1 MMSVSWDLK
10 FKTYKMK
17 RRNFVKISALGTAGA
32 IISNS
37 KIQAQPI
44 LDKAKNNNFLNTK
57 PKVVSTWNHGMEANK
72 AAWEVLKTNGNSLD
86 AVEKGVRVTESDPNN
101 RSVGLG
107 GLPDKNGIVT
117 LDACIM
123 DHQFNCGAVSFLQ
136 NIENPISVARKVME
150 DTPHVMLSGKG
161 AYDFAIEKGF
171 NHTKLLTKD
180 SKEAWLKW
188 KQKNKTQKPEVNIEN
203 HDTIGMLAI
212 DHNGDLSGACTTS
225 GLAYKLHGRVG
236 DSPIIGAG
244 LYVDNE
250 IGAACATGVGEAV
263 IRTCGT
269 HAIVELM
276 RNGKSPQEACEIVIN
291 RIKKAHKDISGLQVG
306 FIALNKNGEE
316 GAHCI
321 YKGFNYALRDEK
333 NEIMVV
339 SSYEID
345 W

>member
-1 MMSVSWDLK
+1 
-10 FKTYKMK
+10 MK
-17 RRNFVKISALGTAGA
+17 RRNFVKFSALGTAAVMIGSSKSQA
-32 IISNS
+32 QS
-37 KIQAQPI
+37 KIEEV
-44 LDKAKNNNFLNTK
+44 NENTMSSSK
-57 PKVVSTWNHGMEANK
+57 PKVVSTWNHGLEANK
-72 AAWEVLKTNGNSLD
+72 AAWEVLKNKGNALD
-86 AVEKGVRVTESDPNN
+86 AVEQGVRITESDPEN

-107 GLPDKNGIVT
+107 GLPDQNGIVT

-123 DHQFNCGAVSFLQ
+123 DHQYNCGAVSYLQ

-161 AYDFAIEKGF
+161 AYDFAIQKGF
-171 NHTKLLTKD
+171 DHTELLTEK
-180 SKEAWLKW
+180 SKTAWLIW
-188 KQKNKTQKPEVNIEN
+188 KEQNQQQKPEVNIEN

-212 DHNGDLSGACTTS
+212 DHNGNLSGACTTS

-276 RNGKSPQEACEIVIN
+276 RHGESPQEACEIVIN
-291 RIKKAHKDISGLQVG
+291 RIKKAHKDIKGLQVG

-339 SSYEID
+339 SSYEMD